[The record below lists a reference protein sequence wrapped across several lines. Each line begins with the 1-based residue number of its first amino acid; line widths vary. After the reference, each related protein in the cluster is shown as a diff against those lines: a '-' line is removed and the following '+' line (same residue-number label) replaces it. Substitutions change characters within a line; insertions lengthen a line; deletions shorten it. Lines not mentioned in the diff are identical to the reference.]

1 MELYFA
7 QFWRSGSPRP
17 MQEHGCILV
26 RAVFLVNRWHLLI
39 VFSCAGKAGELCG
52 VPFMSIPLSRHNH
65 LSMTPPSNTIT
76 LEMTSTYEF
85 RGERRGHKHSAA
97 KIKYHHR
104 WGDLMQLWLIFGN
117 WKSKVKVLVGLF
129 SQGLSPW
136 LADGCLLCS
145 CMPFSFCILVFG
157 VSFSSYKDT
166 SHVGLEPILM
176 TSFHFSTLKALSPKQ
191 SHWDRFGGKTIQS
204 MIIYNWLY
212 FSQNT
217 ICQYL

>member
-65 LSMTPPSNTIT
+65 LSMTPPSNTIA
-76 LEMTSTYEF
+76 LEMMSTYEF
-85 RGERRGHKHSAA
+85 RGERRAHKHSAA

-117 WKSKVKVLVGLF
+117 WKSKVKVLVGLVPLRAVLQNLF
-129 SQGLSPW
+129 HTF
-136 LADGCLLCS
+136 LLDS
-145 CMPFSFCILVFG
+145 GGFRKSLVIF
-157 VSFSSYKDT
+157 
-166 SHVGLEPILM
+166 
-176 TSFHFSTLKALSPKQ
+176 AL
-191 SHWDRFGGKTIQS
+191 
-204 MIIYNWLY
+204 
-212 FSQNT
+212 
-217 ICQYL
+217 

>member
-1 MELYFA
+1 
-7 QFWRSGSPRP
+7 

-65 LSMTPPSNTIT
+65 LSMTPPSNTIA

-85 RGERRGHKHSAA
+85 RGERRAHKHSAA

-145 CMPFSFCILVFG
+145 CMPFSFCVLVFG

-191 SHWDRFGGKTIQS
+191 SHWDRFGGKTI
-204 MIIYNWLY
+204 
-212 FSQNT
+212 
-217 ICQYL
+217 